1 MSQKAKLPQM
11 VSNFGVVERLN
22 VIELRLA
29 TLEKLLQTKFKISE
43 KEMIILGQK
52 ERQAQVLNMF
62 KKDAGVELD
71 SKNTITLVHRSN

>member
-52 ERQAQVLNMF
+52 ERQAQVLSMF

-71 SKNTITLVHRSN
+71 SKNTITLVHRGN